1 MIRIP
6 KLRRLYDAAVK
17 DRTPD
22 RFFDE
27 FEEAL
32 RTKQVG
38 LDDVSIRQL
47 FEQFIPDG
55 REIVDSWS
63 PRHGGGNDSHRLALA
78 EETGAV
84 TAGAFSRIS
93 GQLIFSAILDSFRS
107 EQFVFSQLV
116 RTIPTQFSGE
126 KLPGIS
132 RIGDEAEIVAE
143 GRPYPQAGVSE
154 DFIETPATTKRGLI
168 VGITKE
174 AVFYDR
180 TNVLTQRC
188 REVGEFLGLNKEKR
202 VIDCVIDENSAAHR
216 YKWKGTTYATYQAAT
231 PWINVTPSNALVDWT
246 DIDAAEQTIAGLVD
260 PYTGEPILMTPR
272 HLVVTRQLLY
282 TARRIVNATE
292 IRVNTPGYATTGNPT
307 ETITSNPVQ
316 GYQIVSS
323 VLLAARMATDTNWF
337 VGDLAR
343 AFAYMENWPMTVVQ
357 APSNSEVEFTHD
369 IVMRWKASE
378 RGACATLDPRS
389 MHKSTA

>member
-1 MIRIP
+1 MIRVP
-6 KLRRLYDAAVK
+6 KLRQLYEAAVK
-17 DRTPD
+17 DQTPD

-27 FEEAL
+27 LDEAL
-32 RTKQVG
+32 HTRQVR
-38 LDDVSIRQL
+38 LDEFSIRQL
-47 FEQFIPDG
+47 FEQFVPSG

-63 PRHGGGNDSHRLALA
+63 PRHGGSGAIQLPLL
-78 EETGAV
+78 EEAGAV
-84 TAGAFSRIS
+84 STNAFSRIS
-93 GQLIFSAILDSFRS
+93 GQLVYSEILDSFRS
-107 EQFVFSQLV
+107 ELFCFSPLI

-126 KLPGIS
+126 KLAGIS

-154 DFIETPATTKRGLI
+154 DYIETPPTTKRGLI
-168 VGITKE
+168 VGLTRE

-180 TNVLTQRC
+180 TNVPTQRC
-188 REVGEFLGLNKEKR
+188 SEVGEFLGLNKEKR
-202 VIDCVIDENSAAHR
+202 VIDCVIDENGTAHR
-216 YKWKGTTYATYQAAT
+216 YKWKGTTYGTYQGTT
-231 PWINVTPSNALVDWT
+231 PWINVTATNALVDWT
-246 DIDAAEQTIAGLVD
+246 DIDNAEQTLAGLVD
-260 PYTGEPILMTPR
+260 PYTGEPILVSPR

-282 TARRIVNATE
+282 TARRVVNATE
-292 IRVNTPGYATTGNPT
+292 IRVNTPGFATSGNPT

-323 VLLAARMATDTNWF
+323 ALLAARMATDTNWF
-337 VGDLAR
+337 IGDLSR
-343 AFAYMENWPMTVVQ
+343 AFAYMENWPLTVVQ

-378 RGACATLDPRS
+378 RGACATLEPRY

>member
-1 MIRIP
+1 MIRVP
-6 KLRRLYDAAVK
+6 KLRRLYEAAVK
-17 DRTPD
+17 DRAPD
-22 RFFDE
+22 KFFDE
-27 FEEAL
+27 FDEAL
-32 RTKQVG
+32 RTKQVR
-38 LDDVSIRQL
+38 LDEFSIRQL
-47 FEQFIPDG
+47 FEHFIPDG

-63 PRHGGGNDSHRLALA
+63 PRHGGSGAINLPLL
-78 EETGAV
+78 EESGAV

-93 GQLIFSAILDSFRS
+93 GQLVYSEILDSFQS
-107 EQFVFSQLV
+107 EQFAFSPLV

-126 KLPGIS
+126 KLAGIT
-132 RIGDEAEIVAE
+132 RIGDEAEVIGE

-154 DFIETPATTKRGLI
+154 DYIETPATTKRGLI
-168 VGITKE
+168 ASLSKE
-174 AVFYDR
+174 ALFYDR

-202 VIDCVIDENSAAHR
+202 VIDCVIDENTAAHR
-216 YKWKGTTYATYQAAT
+216 YKWKGTTYPTYQPST
-231 PWINVTPSNALVDWT
+231 PWVNVTATNALVDWT
-246 DIDAAEQTIAGLVD
+246 DVDNAEQTMANLVD
-260 PYTGEPILMTPR
+260 PYTNEPILVMPR

-282 TARRIVNATE
+282 TARRVVNATE
-292 IRVNTPGYATTGNPT
+292 IHVSTPGFATTGNPT

-337 VGDLAR
+337 IGDLSR
-343 AFAYMENWPMTVVQ
+343 AFAYMENWPLTVIQ

-378 RGACATLDPRS
+378 RGACATLEPRY